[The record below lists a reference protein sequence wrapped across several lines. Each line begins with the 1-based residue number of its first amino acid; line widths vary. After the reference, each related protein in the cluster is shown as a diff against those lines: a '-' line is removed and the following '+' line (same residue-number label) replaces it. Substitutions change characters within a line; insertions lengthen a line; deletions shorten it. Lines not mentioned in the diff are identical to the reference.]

1 MIEPHLWFNWLK
13 IFFFAVSAENHR
25 WTSKGKISNYLLNWY
40 LSKQKLFQET
50 RLNQFL
56 QYIGNNQKNEEE
68 LVRILWSY
76 QSHIF
81 IILYERC
88 MICHHIQF
96 GCHIWYLSLLILWE
110 EEWPYRVILVI
121 LGTCSF
127 LALWEE
133 EWPYRV
139 ILGHTRMIIRSSE
152 MSNLV
157 HMSFS
162 SLRRP

>member
-13 IFFFAVSAENHR
+13 IFFFVVSAENHR
-25 WTSKGKISNYLLNWY
+25 WTSKGKILNYLLNWY

-81 IILYERC
+81 IILYEKC

-110 EEWPYRVILVI
+110 EEWPYRVIL
-121 LGTCSF
+121 
-127 LALWEE
+127 
-133 EWPYRV
+133 
-139 ILGHTRMIIRSSE
+139 GHTC
-152 MSNLV
+152 
-157 HMSFS
+157 HTWSFS
-162 SLRRP
+162 LMFFERKNDHKERWDRRRLRRAGNHR

>member
-13 IFFFAVSAENHR
+13 IFFFVVSAENHR
-25 WTSKGKISNYLLNWY
+25 WTSKGKILNYLLNWY

-81 IILYERC
+81 IILYEKC

-96 GCHIWYLSLLILWE
+96 GCHIWE

-133 EWPYRV
+133 EWPYGV
-139 ILGHTRMIIRSSE
+139 ILGHTWSYKNDHKEQRDVK
-152 MSNLV
+152 LGTYV
-157 HMSFS
+157 F
-162 SLRRP
+162 